1 MKLNYLTTGILS
13 ILFLQTLT
21 GQNYKNWNTHLAY
34 HEATGVAET
43 NERVYVLANGSLY
56 SYGKEN
62 AEIRILSKQTG
73 LSDNDIRL
81 IKYNP
86 DNQTLLIVYQNGNI
100 DLLDKDGIRNMPD
113 LKNNLNIQSKTIND
127 IYLHGGYAYMAAE
140 FGVLVV
146 NTNKKEVQ
154 DTYKTANA
162 RSVCILND
170 SIYVATQN
178 GLIQAHL
185 KSNLLDMNNW
195 EDKRLHTTEF
205 AEDEIKRMCHF
216 QHKLFF
222 CVPGKGVFYEE
233 NGEIIALDRQI
244 YIDNI
249 TVQNEE
255 LLTYTAIDLRIY
267 RTTEDDLY
275 VHISEGINDVVS
287 LKNDGKYW
295 VASGVNGLIGME
307 KGGDYIFT
315 KIVSD
320 ISINSPKRNYN
331 SFMTIQNNKKLL
343 ITGGDRTY
351 DRLRRPGTLMIY
363 ENDKWY
369 NFDESIANR
378 EISKRIGF
386 NSLDYMGVAV
396 DPDDENH
403 YFIATYGEGVIEL
416 KDNEF
421 VKLHHTD
428 NSTLR
433 SAVTHMEN
441 GQEKQSPDYVRTGS
455 VCFDKNKN
463 LWVTNCLVNNV
474 IHVMNPRGE
483 WVALYYPEIRNADR
497 IDKILI
503 RSNGHK
509 WVNVPDEGI
518 FVFDD
523 NGTPE
528 DSSDDRYNYFRT
540 FRDAQSSTGAG
551 IGASQYLSMAE
562 DRSGTMWI
570 GTNIGLL
577 KCSSPSQAPTDPTLS
592 CSRPVRDGEAYFLF
606 GESVTAIAVDADN
619 QKWVGTATQ
628 GVFLINEDGSETI
641 HNFKTDNSPL
651 LSNTIKSIAVN
662 QETGEVFFGTDN
674 GLVSYNSGVKS
685 GAAPFS
691 DVYAF
696 PNPVRP
702 EYNDKVTITGLTNQ
716 ANVKITDINGNLIFQ
731 GRAVGNQIV
740 WNCRNST
747 GSRVA
752 TGVYLVLA
760 TTSDASES
768 VVTKIAVV
776 K

>member
-1 MKLNYLTTGILS
+1 MKLKYLITGILP
-13 ILFLQTLT
+13 ILFSQTLI
-21 GQNYKNWNTHLAY
+21 GQNYKNWNTYLSY

-56 SYGKEN
+56 SYGKEDTK
-62 AEIRILSKQTG
+62 IHILSKQTG
-73 LSDNDIRL
+73 LNDNDIRL

-113 LKNNLNIQSKTIND
+113 LKNNLNVQSKAIND
-127 IYLHGGYAYMAAE
+127 IYLHGGYAYMSAD
-140 FGVLVV
+140 FGVMAI
-146 NTNKKEVQ
+146 NTNKKEVL
-154 DTYKTANA
+154 DTYKTDSTK
-162 RSVCILND
+162 SVCVLND
-170 SIYVATQN
+170 TLYAATKN
-178 GLIQAHL
+178 GLIKAHL
-185 KSNLLDMNNW
+185 KDNLLDLNSWKN
-195 EDKRLHTTEF
+195 KTLNTTEF
-205 AEDEIKRMCHF
+205 DGQEIKKMCLF
-216 QHKLFF
+216 QNKLFF

-233 NGEIIALDRQI
+233 NGEVITLSGQI
-244 YIDNI
+244 YIKNI
-249 TVQNEE
+249 TVQNDE
-255 LLTYTAIDLRIY
+255 LLMYTSDNLYIY
-267 RTTEDDLY
+267 QNTDQYSY
-275 VHISEGINDVVS
+275 VNIGIINDVAS

-295 VASGVNGLIGME
+295 FASGVNGLIGIE
-307 KGGDYIFT
+307 KGSDHIFT

-320 ISINSPKRNYN
+320 IVINSPKRNYN

-351 DRLRRPGTLMIY
+351 DRLQRPGTFMIY
-363 ENDKWY
+363 EDGNWH
-369 NFDESIANR
+369 NFDEAIANR
-378 EISKRIGF
+378 EISQLIG
-386 NSLDYMGVAV
+386 SYCHDYMGVAA

-421 VKLHHTD
+421 VKLHNAD

-433 SAVTHMEN
+433 SAITYIEN
-441 GQEKQSPDYVRTGS
+441 GIEKQNPNYIRTGS

-463 LWVTNCLVNNV
+463 LWVTNSLVNSA
-474 IHVMNPRGE
+474 IHVMNPKGE
-483 WVALYYPEIRNADR
+483 WTALYYPEIRNADK

-523 NGTPE
+523 NGTIE
-528 DSSDDRYNYFRT
+528 DTSDDKYNFFRT
-540 FRDAQSSTGAG
+540 FKDAQSSTGAG
-551 IGASQYLSMAE
+551 IRSSQYLSMAE
-562 DRSGTMWI
+562 DKNGTMWI

-577 KCSSPSQAPTDPTLS
+577 KCSSPSQATTDPNLS

-674 GLVSYNSGVKS
+674 G
-685 GAAPFS
+685 
-691 DVYAF
+691 
-696 PNPVRP
+696 
-702 EYNDKVTITGLTNQ
+702 
-716 ANVKITDINGNLIFQ
+716 
-731 GRAVGNQIV
+731 
-740 WNCRNST
+740 
-747 GSRVA
+747 
-752 TGVYLVLA
+752 
-760 TTSDASES
+760 
-768 VVTKIAVV
+768 
-776 K
+776 